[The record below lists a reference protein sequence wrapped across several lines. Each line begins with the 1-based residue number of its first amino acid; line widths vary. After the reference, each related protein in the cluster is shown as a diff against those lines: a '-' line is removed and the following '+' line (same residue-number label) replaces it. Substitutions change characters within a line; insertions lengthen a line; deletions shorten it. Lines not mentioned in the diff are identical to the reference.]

1 MIVYVSNK
9 KMIYSVFKGFN
20 DVEEKLID
28 VFMPGPFTIIL
39 EKSRIV
45 SDVALCK
52 MNTIGV
58 RMPSNKIINAVI
70 NNLGIPI
77 LAPSANISGRLSGT
91 NVSDIIDE
99 FNGRVDFIVDGGDC
113 DIGIES
119 TVVKVVDEISIILRP
134 GYITEDDI
142 RNVVGNVKLS
152 DNLLK
157 KLKMVK

>member
-1 MIVYVSNK
+1 
-9 KMIYSVFKGFN
+9 MIYSVFKGFN

-28 VFMPGPFTIIL
+28 VFMPGPLTIIL

-157 KLKMVK
+157 KLKIVK

>member
-1 MIVYVSNK
+1 
-9 KMIYSVFKGFN
+9 MIYSVFKGFN

-77 LAPSANISGRLSGT
+77 LAPSANISGRLRGT

>member
-70 NNLGIPI
+70 NNLGIP
-77 LAPSANISGRLSGT
+77 GRLSDT

-157 KLKMVK
+157 KLKIVK

>member
-45 SDVALCK
+45 SDVALYK

-157 KLKMVK
+157 KLKIVK

>member
-45 SDVALCK
+45 SDVASCK

>member
-1 MIVYVSNK
+1 
-9 KMIYSVFKGFN
+9 MIYSVFKGFN

-45 SDVALCK
+45 SDVALYK

-157 KLKMVK
+157 KLKIVK

>member
-77 LAPSANISGRLSGT
+77 LAPSANISGRLSDT

-157 KLKMVK
+157 KLKIVK

>member
-1 MIVYVSNK
+1 
-9 KMIYSVFKGFN
+9 MIYSVFKGFN

-77 LAPSANISGRLSGT
+77 LAPSANISGRISGT

>member
-1 MIVYVSNK
+1 
-9 KMIYSVFKGFN
+9 MIYSVFKGFN

-58 RMPSNKIINAVI
+58 RMSSNKIINAVI

>member
-1 MIVYVSNK
+1 
-9 KMIYSVFKGFN
+9 MIYSVFKGFN

>member
-1 MIVYVSNK
+1 
-9 KMIYSVFKGFN
+9 MIYSVFKGFN

-45 SDVALCK
+45 SDVASCK

-58 RMPSNKIINAVI
+58 RMPSNEIINVVI

-77 LAPSANISGRLSGT
+77 LVPNANISGRLSGI

-99 FNGRVDFIVDGGDC
+99 FNGRVDFIVDGGDYC

-119 TVVKVVDEISIILRP
+119 TVVKVVDEILIILRP

-157 KLKMVK
+157 KLKMVKYLKVLV

>member
-1 MIVYVSNK
+1 MIVYVFNK

-157 KLKMVK
+157 KLKIVK

>member
-1 MIVYVSNK
+1 
-9 KMIYSVFKGFN
+9 MIYSVFKGFN

-157 KLKMVK
+157 KLKIVK

>member
-157 KLKMVK
+157 KLKIVK

>member
-45 SDVALCK
+45 SGVASCK

-70 NNLGIPI
+70 NNL
-77 LAPSANISGRLSGT
+77 
-91 NVSDIIDE
+91 
-99 FNGRVDFIVDGGDC
+99 
-113 DIGIES
+113 
-119 TVVKVVDEISIILRP
+119 
-134 GYITEDDI
+134 
-142 RNVVGNVKLS
+142 
-152 DNLLK
+152 
-157 KLKMVK
+157 